1 MNDHKQ
7 MIVEQ
12 LKKRPSQV
20 VCEKVGVGR
29 STYYRWRSENA
40 EFKNKLTCGI
50 KRGFLL
56 VNDLAES
63 QLVGA
68 IRDRNLTAI
77 IYWLTSPSNLRKQ
90 IGNYPQARPRSYE
103 LSEEETK
110 VVQQALALMS
120 SGKEQDAWFSSRITR
135 KS

>member
-1 MNDHKQ
+1 MKVAMNDHKQ

-12 LKKRPSQV
+12 LKKTPIVQV

-29 STYYRWRSENA
+29 STYYRWRSEDA
-40 EFKNKLTCGI
+40 EFKKQTDLAL
-50 KRGFLL
+50 KEGFLL

-63 QLVGA
+63 QLVSA

-77 IYWLTSPSNLRKQ
+77 IYWLKYHHPIYENRLEITHKQ
-90 IGNYPQARPRSYE
+90 DRSYE
-103 LSEEETK
+103 LSEEEAK

-120 SGKEQDAWFSSRITR
+120 SSKEQNA
-135 KS
+135 

>member
-1 MNDHKQ
+1 MKVAMNDHKQ

-12 LKKRPSQV
+12 LKKTPIVQV

-29 STYYRWRSENA
+29 STYYRWRSEDA
-40 EFKNKLTCGI
+40 EFKKQTDLAL
-50 KRGFLL
+50 KEGFLL

-77 IYWLTSPSNLRKQ
+77 IYWLKHHHPIYENRLEITHKQ
-90 IGNYPQARPRSYE
+90 DRSYE
-103 LSEEETK
+103 LSEEEAK

-120 SGKEQDAWFSSRITR
+120 SGKEQNA
-135 KS
+135 